1 MQDKLKIFQY
11 LKEIIGQKY
20 YISSYY
26 ILFFMIVGMLF
37 EILFLNNL
45 VILLDLFTSN
55 NDQESKSITLIKKLI
70 GGENIEL
77 KVLAIFIA
85 SFFLKTISNIFVSWR
100 QVTYLHDSNF
110 MFLKIFL
117 KTTEFTFNIFSE
129 N

>member
-70 GGENIEL
+70 GSENIEL

-85 SFFLKTISNIFVSWR
+85 SFFLKTISNI
-100 QVTYLHDSNF
+100 SNY
-110 MFLKIFL
+110 
-117 KTTEFTFNIFSE
+117 
-129 N
+129 